1 VDVIITTLVDRVV
14 VPVTSVIPIIVES
27 GAGFLIFAAM
37 WAAFGVAIVVSQG
50 SIDEA
55 WQWTRT
61 LPLLV
66 QGLVWLLFLPVMA
79 GLWIWETTWPIVL
92 RVVLVAALAWWNLMM
107 FLPKWLT
114 AAR

>member
-1 VDVIITTLVDRVV
+1 MTMLVDRVI
-14 VPVTSVIPIIVES
+14 VPVTGVIPVIIES
-27 GAGFLIFAAM
+27 GLGFLVFAVI
-37 WAAFGVAIVVSQG
+37 WAAFGAAIVVRQG

-55 WQWTRT
+55 WQWTRS

-92 RVVLVAALAWWNLMM
+92 RLVLVAGLAWWNLMM